1 MKSTLRKTLGLG
13 TLFFIAAG
21 SSSVGAQYHGG
32 LNFNLSRF
40 APTADARNAATD
52 PGFFIASTALDDRRV
67 RHGLKLGYQLTTYL
81 ALVSKYSEFDRR
93 ETISPIARNYGLDLD
108 ARIPLS
114 ARFVVSGSA
123 GITRL
128 RSETTFGGGF
138 YPGLLTSYTPYTP
151 GPRVTT
157 AGRLGLGMQ
166 YQLNDSMGLRFDVE
180 RHRALHGASI
190 GELDADN
197 LSLGVMLKF

>member
-13 TLFFIAAG
+13 SLFLITAG
-21 SSSVGAQYHGG
+21 SSTAGAQYHGG

-40 APTADARNAATD
+40 ATTADARNAGTD

-67 RHGLKLGYQLTTYL
+67 RHGLKLGYQMTTYL

-93 ETISPIARNYGLDLD
+93 ETISPIARNYGLDID

-138 YPGLLTSYTPYTP
+138 YPGLLTPP

-166 YQLNDSMGLRFDVE
+166 YQFNNSMGLRFDVE
-180 RHRALHGASI
+180 RYRALHGASI
-190 GELDADN
+190 GDLDADN